1 MRVLHHHHILPLFVW
16 IDDAVASL
24 PQIKKEEE
32 KRRKGGRPS
41 VLRDSELITLLVF
54 NLSTVQQQ
62 TLRQIYDW
70 VQQYHRSDFPCLP
83 RYQNFVCHCHRV
95 QPLMRRLLGSLL
107 RDRAPLRFMDA
118 TMLPV
123 CKMVRRRWH
132 RVARGYAN
140 IGHNWQGE
148 HYGFKLHASID
159 NDGLLCAAVF
169 SSANIHDSRAIPVLV
184 NEHTRLA
191 VGDSGY
197 RSAPLHRKV
206 RRAFGT
212 FILTPPH
219 YKQRKQ
225 LMTES
230 QCKLLR
236 RRPKIETVF
245 DYLKEHLHLVTSFP
259 RSVHGYAVHYT
270 RILLGYQLLMLGW

>member
-1 MRVLHHHHILPLFVW
+1 
-16 IDDAVASL
+16 
-24 PQIKKEEE
+24 
-32 KRRKGGRPS
+32 
-41 VLRDSELITLLVF
+41 
-54 NLSTVQQQ
+54 
-62 TLRQIYDW
+62 
-70 VQQYHRSDFPCLP
+70 
-83 RYQNFVCHCHRV
+83 
-95 QPLMRRLLGSLL
+95 MRRLLGSLL
-107 RDRAPLRFMDA
+107 KDKAPLRFMDA

-123 CKMVRRRWH
+123 CRLVRRQWH
-132 RVARGYAN
+132 RVARGFAHT
-140 IGHNWQGE
+140 GHNWQGE
-148 HYGFKLHASID
+148 WYGFKLHASID
-159 NDGLLCAAVF
+159 NDGRLCAIAF

-184 NEHTRLA
+184 NEHTNIA

-219 YKQRKQ
+219 YKQQKQ

-230 QCKLLR
+230 QRKLLR